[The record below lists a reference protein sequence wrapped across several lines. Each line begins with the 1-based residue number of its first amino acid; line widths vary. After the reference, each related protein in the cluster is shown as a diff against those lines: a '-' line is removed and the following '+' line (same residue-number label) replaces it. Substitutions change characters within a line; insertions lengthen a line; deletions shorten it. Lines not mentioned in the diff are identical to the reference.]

1 MHKLEPMW
9 WALFSV
15 GGTIAAFALP
25 ALIFVNNVAGP
36 LGWLPDAVAYDNVL
50 SLLGNPISKLLLI
63 ALLTTTLF
71 HVAHR
76 IATLPADFKLP
87 VPKTLASAVSHLSAL
102 ALSVVTSHRRPLP
115 LTPPPRHCE
124 RSAGN
129 LVVRGQQPPHPYP
142 VILTQAKNP
151 QPSFLTTRL
160 HSALRIPLQN
170 LFPLMGED

>member
-36 LGWLPDAVAYDNVL
+36 LGWLPDAIAYDNVL
-50 SLLGNPISKLLLI
+50 SLLSNPISKLLLI

-102 ALSVVTSHRRPLP
+102 ALSVV
-115 LTPPPRHCE
+115 
-124 RSAGN
+124 A
-129 LVVRGQQPPHPYP
+129 
-142 VILTQAKNP
+142 VITVL
-151 QPSFLTTRL
+151 SL
-160 HSALRIPLQN
+160 
-170 LFPLMGED
+170 